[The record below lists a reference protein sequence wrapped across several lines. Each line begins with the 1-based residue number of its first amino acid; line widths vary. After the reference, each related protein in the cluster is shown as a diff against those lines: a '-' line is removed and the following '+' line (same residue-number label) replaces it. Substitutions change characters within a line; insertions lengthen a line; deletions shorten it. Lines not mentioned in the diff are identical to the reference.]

1 MDRIQKLLFSQLP
14 TERTGTVYIG
24 KNKLKPESN
33 VRKMGQDKVEKKK
46 KLSWKIEEDKHVQ
59 LGKMTCQH
67 RR

>member
-1 MDRIQKLLFSQLP
+1 MDRIQKLLLSQLP

-46 KLSWKIEEDKHVQ
+46 KLS
-59 LGKMTCQH
+59 
-67 RR
+67 